1 VAVDPRQEDERRQ
14 LLGREAGEGG
24 LWAEDDNSGWDRL
37 SIRFNSR
44 QSGGAPVRP
53 DDLLLP
59 SGLGNLRMFGSC
71 VGMSAISTV
80 LYVWFPLMLINFF
93 VEVRGLVMASIL
105 VGAFLAMTIGLYL
118 WGSIETQRDR
128 ELGARL

>member
-1 VAVDPRQEDERRQ
+1 MVDPRQEDERRQ
-14 LLGREAGEGG
+14 LLGLEAGEGG
-24 LWAEDDNSGWDRL
+24 LWGEDDNGGWNRL
-37 SIRFNSR
+37 SIRESSR
-44 QSGGAPVRP
+44 QSAGAPIRP

-59 SGLGNLRMFGSC
+59 SGFGNLRMFGNC

-80 LYVWFPLMLINFF
+80 LYVWFPLMLLNFF
-93 VEVRGLVMASIL
+93 IEVRGLVMAFALI
-105 VGAFLAMTIGLYL
+105 GAFLAMTIGLYL